1 MSLKYK
7 PAKAFKWSP
16 TEGRT
21 LNLRSPYAKN
31 KHRGRTKG
39 AFGNSGD
46 KRPCFD

>member
-1 MSLKYK
+1 MSRKRK
-7 PAKAFKWSP
+7 SPKAFAWSP
-16 TEGRT
+16 EKGHHF
-21 LNLRSPYAKN
+21 NIRSAYAKN